1 MNEPKAKDL
10 TRYLHLILVAN
21 ELYYFLNNINHTFMC
36 LIIYYRQKSKDNSM
50 IELQDDNIA
59 IVTAK
64 TKDFSRYDNTSLK
77 CIRRKIKN

>member
-1 MNEPKAKDL
+1 
-10 TRYLHLILVAN
+10 
-21 ELYYFLNNINHTFMC
+21 MC

-50 IELQDDNIA
+50 IELQDENIA

-77 CIRRKIKN
+77 CIRRNLKIKFNNNHTFFLSLYNIGRNL